1 MAYVID
7 LLYRMY
13 TSYHH
18 INNILTSVLWYFWQ
32 WNKISSS
39 GHALLNRILERKEFL
54 LIIAIVDGLIICGIN
69 NLVCSDAGLLMLLF
83 MCAVLSISETNQNTV
98 KGERRR

>member
-1 MAYVID
+1 MEQDIIFWTCVAE
-7 LLYRMY
+7 
-13 TSYHH
+13 SH
-18 INNILTSVLWYFWQ
+18 IG
-32 WNKISSS
+32 KKGIST
-39 GHALLNRILERKEFL
+39 
-54 LIIAIVDGLIICGIN
+54 IAIVDGLIICGIN